1 MIKESSQINNLL
13 LIEQAQAGKS
23 EAFGELYDFYIKK
36 IYDFVYYKTLHKNT
50 AEDIVSEVF
59 LRAWKNINQF
69 KDGSFSAWLYAIARN
84 AVIDNY
90 RKQQDLIDIDDCW
103 DLSDGQDFL
112 AKIDGGLKIEK
123 IKQAMSELKSSDR
136 ELVIMRLWL
145 DMSFKD
151 IAEQLGKTEGA
162 VKMSFGR
169 ALVSL
174 KNKIPLALIILW
186 PELIKIW
193 K

>member
-1 MIKESSQINNLL
+1 MTKELNKTNNLV
-13 LIEQAQAGKS
+13 LIEQAQAGQA
-23 EAFGELYDFYIKK
+23 EAFGKLYDFYIKK

-59 LRAWKNINQF
+59 LKAWKNINQF

-112 AKIDGGLKIEK
+112 TKIDSGLKIEK

>member
-1 MIKESSQINNLL
+1 MTQEKNQTND
-13 LIEQAQAGKS
+13 LILIRQAQAGQS
-23 EAFGELYDFYIKK
+23 EAFGEIYDLYIKK

-50 AEDIVSEVF
+50 AEDVVSEVF
-59 LRAWKNINQF
+59 LKAWKNINQF
-69 KDGSFSAWLYAIARN
+69 KDGSFSAWLYTIARN
-84 AVIDNY
+84 SIIDNY

-103 DLSDGQDFL
+103 DLADGQDFL
-112 AKIDGGLKIEK
+112 SKIDGNLKIEK
-123 IKQAMSELKSSDR
+123 IKQAMSSLKASDR
-136 ELVIMRLWL
+136 ELIIMRLWL

-151 IAEQLGKTEGA
+151 IAEQMGKTEGA

-169 ALVSL
+169 ALISL

>member
-1 MIKESSQINNLL
+1 MTSELNKINDLVL
-13 LIEQAQAGKS
+13 VRQAQAGQS
-23 EAFGELYDFYIKK
+23 ESFGLLYDAYIKK
-36 IYDFVYYKTLHKNT
+36 IHDFVYYKTLHKNT
-50 AEDIVSEVF
+50 TEDIVSEVF
-59 LRAWKNINQF
+59 LKAWKNIKQF
-69 KDGSFSAWLYAIARN
+69 QDGNFSAWLYSIARN

-90 RKQQDLIDIDDCW
+90 RKQTNLINIDDCW
-103 DLSDGQDFL
+103 DLADGQDFM
-112 AKIDGGLKIEK
+112 AKIDSNLKIEK
-123 IKQAMSELKSSDR
+123 IKEAMSGLKAFDR
-136 ELVIMRLWL
+136 ELIIMRLWL

-151 IAEQLGKTEGA
+151 IAEQTGKTEGA

-169 ALVSL
+169 ALVGL

>member
-1 MIKESSQINNLL
+1 MTQEKNQTSD
-13 LIEQAQAGKS
+13 LILIRQAQAGQS
-23 EAFGELYDFYIKK
+23 EAFGKIYDLYIKK

-59 LRAWKNINQF
+59 LKAWKNINQF
-69 KDGSFSAWLYAIARN
+69 NDGSFSAWLYTIARN
-84 AVIDNY
+84 TIIDNY

-103 DLSDGQDFL
+103 DLADGQDFL
-112 AKIDGGLKIEK
+112 SKIDGNLKIEK
-123 IKQAMSELKSSDR
+123 IKQAMSSLKASDR

-151 IAEQLGKTEGA
+151 IAEQTGKTEGA

>member
-1 MIKESSQINNLL
+1 MTQEKNQTSD
-13 LIEQAQAGKS
+13 LILIREAQAGQS
-23 EAFGELYDFYIKK
+23 EAFGKIYDLYIKK
-36 IYDFVYYKTLHKNT
+36 IYDFIYYKTLHKNT

-59 LRAWKNINQF
+59 LKAWKNINQF

-84 AVIDNY
+84 AIIDNY

-103 DLSDGQDFL
+103 DLADGQDFL
-112 AKIDGGLKIEK
+112 NKIDENLKIEK
-123 IKQAMSELKSSDR
+123 IKQAMSSLKASDR
-136 ELVIMRLWL
+136 ELIIMRLWL

-151 IAEQLGKTEGA
+151 IAEQTGKTEGA

>member
-1 MIKESSQINNLL
+1 MTQEKNQTSD
-13 LIEQAQAGKS
+13 LILIRQAQAGQS
-23 EAFGELYDFYIKK
+23 EAFGKIYDLYIKK

-59 LRAWKNINQF
+59 LKAWKNINQF
-69 KDGSFSAWLYAIARN
+69 KDGSFSAWLYTIARN
-84 AVIDNY
+84 AIIDNY

-103 DLSDGQDFL
+103 DLADGQDFL
-112 AKIDGGLKIEK
+112 TKIDSDLKVEK
-123 IKQAMSELKSSDR
+123 IKQAMSSLKASDR

-169 ALVSL
+169 ALINL
-174 KNKIPLALIILW
+174 KGKIPLALIILW

>member
-1 MIKESSQINNLL
+1 MTQEKNQTSD
-13 LIEQAQAGKS
+13 LILIRQAQAGQS
-23 EAFGELYDFYIKK
+23 EAFGKIYDLYIKK
-36 IYDFVYYKTLHKNT
+36 IYDFIYYKTLHKST

-59 LRAWKNINQF
+59 LKAWKNINQF
-69 KDGSFSAWLYAIARN
+69 KDGSFSAWLYTIARN
-84 AVIDNY
+84 AIIDNY

-103 DLSDGQDFL
+103 DLADGQDFL
-112 AKIDGGLKIEK
+112 TKIDGNLKIEK
-123 IKQAMSELKSSDR
+123 IKQAMSSLKASDR

-151 IAEQLGKTEGA
+151 IAEQTGKTEGA
-162 VKMSFGR
+162 VKMSFSR
-169 ALVSL
+169 ALISL